1 MLESEI
7 NLIADKI
14 GMSITQLYEMNLH
27 YQQFVVMQNT
37 VSLIAGIV
45 TFLAI
50 LCYAIHAY
58 KPKTNMYEDPQ
69 FVFVITL
76 IVGALIAFFVSVLM
90 YIIMQGVVLPM
101 QYPEYTAMIQT
112 VKQIGSII

>member
-14 GMSITQLYEMNLH
+14 GMSITQLYEMNLQ

-45 TFLAI
+45 TFLAV

-58 KPKTNMYEDPQ
+58 KPKTNMYEDPM
-69 FVFVITL
+69 FAFITTL
-76 IVGALIAFFVSVLM
+76 MFGALGAFMVWAQLCIILCKVLCF
-90 YIIMQGVVLPM
+90 LC
-101 QYPEYTAMIQT
+101 
-112 VKQIGSII
+112 SILNTQQ